1 MPTPTIVIRYFHERE
16 PMSQRKKTRR
26 SRSGGMRRLRP
37 ALEQLETRAVLTGVP
52 PDLMLNISG
61 TVNEGSN
68 EPGPDQVTEWTVDLI
83 VFDPDGGTY
92 DFGIDLNGDGDFD
105 DLDEVH
111 VLNVTVPSG
120 AFVQMIDPTPV
131 SWEAMQLA
139 GIADSDPSDVDAF
152 TGSFEYPIAAIAIE
166 HPLAG
171 PIVYSNATPV
181 PVNNS
186 MPFFDFDEDTNEGA
200 IDVDQGSG
208 GGSGCSGGGNSHVTV
223 AGTFTEYG
231 INDAVTLEI
240 NWGDGTIDVYD
251 DILGDIFELAGRLS
265 NDDRLVPF
273 SFEHDYEIEDEFDI
287 TLKIWDDEGTFQ
299 NVDEVYG
306 SKYVYDLDPIV
317 LGGPSGP
324 SVCLNDDGVLTV
336 NGSAGNDTVT
346 ITRPNG
352 QIHVESSFFPSQNF
366 AANSVAN
373 IVVQLGD
380 GDDELLVTANKPLV
394 AVGGD
399 GSDSIRGGPARSILI
414 GGAGADLLHGGSSE
428 DILVDGETT
437 QDDYIE
443 ALLAM
448 LAEWN
453 SDHSFTQRVLNL
465 TNAPGAQCAEDRL
478 NGNYFLVC
486 AGNDAAI
493 DQLIGGGSMDW
504 IIRHL
509 GDRNVGP
516 FDFVT

>member
-1 MPTPTIVIRYFHERE
+1 
-16 PMSQRKKTRR
+16 MSQRKKTRR
-26 SRSGGMRRLRP
+26 SRAGGMRRLRP

-52 PDLMLNISG
+52 PDLLLNISG

-120 AFVQMIDPTPV
+120 TFVQMIDPTPV

-139 GIADSDPSDVDAF
+139 GIADTDPSDVDAF
-152 TGSFEYPIAAIAIE
+152 TGSFEYPVAAIAIE

-171 PIVYSNATPV
+171 PIVYSNATPT
-181 PVNNS
+181 PVFNS
-186 MPFFDFDEDTNEGA
+186 MPFFDVGS
-200 IDVDQGSG
+200 IDDSQETG
-208 GGSGCSGGGNSHVTV
+208 GGSGCSSGGNSHVTIN
-223 AGTFTEYG
+223 GTFTEYG
-231 INDAVTLEI
+231 INDSVTLQI
-240 NWGDGTIDVYD
+240 DWGDGTVDVYE
-251 DILGDIFELAGRLS
+251 DILGDIFNRLS

-273 SFEHDYEIEDEFDI
+273 SFEHDYDIEGHHDI
-287 TLKIWDDEGTFQ
+287 TLEVWDNEGTQ
-299 NVDEVYG
+299 GNVDEIYG
-306 SKYVYDLDPIV
+306 SKVVYTELDDIV

-324 SVCLNDDGVLTV
+324 SVCLDGGVLTI

-346 ITRPNG
+346 ITHPNG
-352 QIHVESSFFPSQNF
+352 QIHVESSFFPSQDF

-453 SDHSFTQRVLNL
+453 SDHAFTQRVLNL

-478 NGNYFLVC
+478 NGNHFLVC

-493 DQLIGGGSMDW
+493 DHLIGGGSMDW